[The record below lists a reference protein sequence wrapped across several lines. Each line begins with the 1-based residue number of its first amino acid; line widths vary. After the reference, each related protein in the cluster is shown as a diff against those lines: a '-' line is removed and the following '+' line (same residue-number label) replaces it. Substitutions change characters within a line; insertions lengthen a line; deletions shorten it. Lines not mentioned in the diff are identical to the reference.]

1 VIPFDLPPKAACNE
15 LANGGEE
22 VRSAVNCFEFESW
35 SSGSSMAASCAAV
48 KKKQGM
54 IVTKGSFV
62 NRCLKKLLGLCRIGL
77 GRVRCYLGRLIGLG
91 FKPQKIFDQ
100 GWQQEA
106 HSPAQTSL
114 QVVGSGVQA
123 HFQVFSSAQRSW
135 AWSSGSGRSSRS
147 RR

>member
-62 NRCLKKLLGLCRIGL
+62 NRCLKKLLGLCRFGL
-77 GRVRCYLGRLIGLG
+77 DWVRCYLGHLDWLG
-91 FKPQKIFDQ
+91 FKPKGF
-100 GWQQEA
+100 WA
-106 HSPAQTSL
+106 K
-114 QVVGSGVQA
+114 VGSKKPILQLKPVCKL
-123 HFQVFSSAQRSW
+123 
-135 AWSSGSGRSSRS
+135 SG
-147 RR
+147 